1 MKSLGSIEDLNI
13 TLTKLFT
20 ITKLALRQA
29 KRPHIPVQFLC
40 CCEKLNYTALLS
52 SEIEALYTTL
62 IL

>member
-20 ITKLALRQA
+20 ITKLALLQA
-29 KRPHIPVQFLC
+29 KRSHIPIQVEC
-40 CCEKLNYTALLS
+40 CCEKLNYTPSLS
-52 SEIEALYTTL
+52 SEIEALLTTL